1 MNNEFDPFRV
11 REDVFHAGP
20 SKSMLRMAQPHTHS
34 QVELNLLLSGEAA
47 YAFQGRELELRG
59 NDLAL
64 FWGAFPHQ
72 TIRVAPKTRFIC
84 IYVPVEMF
92 LGLKLSTRLQF
103 AVLAGGMVV
112 ARRDGKDAASGLRL
126 DLARLDV
133 LHHALVEEGAP
144 MSELDHA
151 ELELCLRRIDRRGWN
166 DLTRPDDRAE
176 AVPCPARSAKV
187 IAMIRHVLAHAAG
200 PLRIADVAKVAGL
213 HENHAMSVF
222 RHATGMTIGGF
233 LTRCR
238 LHKAQELLLS
248 TNRDVTSIAFEVG
261 FNSLSRFYES
271 FGQQVGQSPRRFRIS
286 AQVPYPVSLSSL
298 TTSFGPKPASQ
309 RRKQDHLPPGP
320 LAARS

>member
-1 MNNEFDPFRV
+1 MGEFDPFRV

-20 SKSMLRMAQPHTHS
+20 SRSMLPMAQPHTHS
-34 QVELNLLLSGEAA
+34 QVELNLLLCGEAV
-47 YAFQGRELELRG
+47 YAFQGLELELRS

-72 TIRVAPKTRFIC
+72 TIRVAPRTRFIC
-84 IYVPVEMF
+84 IYVPIEMF

-112 ARRDGKDAASGLRL
+112 ACRDGKGAASALRL

-133 LHHALVEEGAP
+133 LHQALVGEDAQ

-166 DLTRPDDRAE
+166 DLTRPDGRAE
-176 AVPCPARSAKV
+176 ATPCPARSEKV
-187 IAMIRHVLAHAAG
+187 IAMIRHVLAHSAG

-248 TNRDVTSIAFEVG
+248 TSRDVTSIALEVG

-271 FGQQVGQSPRRFRIS
+271 FARQVGQSPRRFRTS
-286 AQVPYPVSLSSL
+286 AKVPYPVSLLSL
-298 TTSFGPKPASQ
+298 TTPDASEVVSQ
-309 RRKQDHLPPGP
+309 GGRHGRPTSGRMT
-320 LAARS
+320 ARL

>member
-1 MNNEFDPFRV
+1 MGDAFNPFRV

-20 SKSMLRMAQPHTHS
+20 SRSMLPMAQPHTHS
-34 QVELNLLLSGEAA
+34 QIELNLLLCGEAV
-47 YAFQGRELELRG
+47 YAFQGRELALHG

-72 TIRVAPKTRFIC
+72 TIRVAAKTRFIC
-84 IYVPVEMF
+84 IYLPVEMF

-112 ARRDGKDAASGLRL
+112 ACRDGKDAASALRL

-133 LHHALVEEGAP
+133 LHHALVDGDAQ

-151 ELELCLRRIDRRGWN
+151 ELELCLRRIDRRGWT
-166 DLTRPDDRAE
+166 DLTRPDACADAT
-176 AVPCPARSAKV
+176 PCPTRSVKV
-187 IAMIRHVLAHAAG
+187 IAMIRHVLAHSAG

-213 HENHAMSVF
+213 HENYAMSVF
-222 RHATGMTIGGF
+222 RHATGMTINGF

-248 TNRDVTSIAFEVG
+248 TNRDVTSIALEVG

-271 FGQQVGQSPRRFRIS
+271 FAQQVGQSPRRFRTS
-286 AQVPYPVSLSSL
+286 AQAPDAVSLASL
-298 TTSFGPKPASQ
+298 TT
-309 RRKQDHLPPGP
+309 
-320 LAARS
+320 

>member
-1 MNNEFDPFRV
+1 MDNEFDLFRV

-20 SKSMLRMAQPHTHS
+20 SKSMLPMAQPHTHS
-34 QVELNLLLSGEAA
+34 QVELNLLLCGEAV
-47 YAFQGRELELRG
+47 YAFQGRELALRG

-72 TIRVAPKTRFIC
+72 TVRVAPRTRFIC
-84 IYVPVEMF
+84 IYVPIEMF
-92 LGLKLSTRLQF
+92 LGLRLSTRLQF

-112 ARRDGKDAASGLRL
+112 ACRDGKGAASALRL

-133 LHHALVEEGAP
+133 LHHALVDGDAQ

-151 ELELCLRRIDRRGWN
+151 ELELCVRRIDRRGWT
-166 DLTRPDDRAE
+166 DLTRPDGRAD
-176 AVPCPARSAKV
+176 ATPCPMRSVKV

-200 PLRIADVAKVAGL
+200 PLRVADVAKVAGL
-213 HENHAMSVF
+213 HENYAMSVF
-222 RHATGMTIGGF
+222 RQATGMTIGGF

-248 TNRDVTSIAFEVG
+248 TNRDVTSIALEVG

-271 FGQQVGQSPRRFRIS
+271 FARQVGQSPRRFRTS
-286 AQVPYPVSLSSL
+286 AQVPNPVSLASL
-298 TTSFGPKPASQ
+298 TIQ
-309 RRKQDHLPPGP
+309 M
-320 LAARS
+320 ARCTIHPSRT